1 MSQKLSSEEQQD
13 ELSWEE
19 AVSRYLEQNPDYF
32 ERHADILAA
41 LKLNHGAGERAVS
54 LIERQVQVLRDQQ
67 TSLQRQLR
75 ELIGIA
81 RENDL
86 LTARLHRFALAMLE
100 AATRDEVLDT
110 ARDLLR
116 QEFKLDAA
124 VILLAVDS
132 ERVQRRPEYLAA
144 DDPRLRA
151 VLDRLSGGKPVCGGK
166 REIEFMQSVFAAT
179 GTDIQSGAAIP
190 IGASRVRGVLA
201 LGARDPQRFQPGQG
215 TLYLTR
221 LGELLE
227 RALAMSD

>member
-1 MSQKLSSEEQQD
+1 MSQKLSSEEPQD

-19 AVSRYLEQNPDYF
+19 AVARYLEQNPDFF
-32 ERHADILAA
+32 ERHPDVLAA
-41 LKLNHGAGERAVS
+41 LKLSHGPGERTVS

-67 TSLQRQLR
+67 TSLHRQLR

-116 QEFKLDAA
+116 QEFRLDAA
-124 VILLAVDS
+124 VILLAVDD

-151 VLDRLSGGKPVCGGK
+151 VLDRLSIGKPVCGS
-166 REIEFMQSVFAAT
+166 RRDIEPAQRLFAAA
-179 GTDIQSGAAIP
+179 GTDIQSVALIP
-190 IGASRVRGVLA
+190 IGASRVRGVLG
-201 LGARDPQRFQPGQG
+201 LGARDPQRFHAGQG

-227 RALAMSD
+227 RALAMSG

>member
-1 MSQKLSSEEQQD
+1 MSQKLSNDEPQD
-13 ELSWEE
+13 ELSWED
-19 AVSRYLEQNPDYF
+19 AVARYLTQNPDYF
-32 ERHADILAA
+32 ERHPELLAA
-41 LKLNHGAGERAVS
+41 LELSHGTGGRAVS

-67 TSLQRQLR
+67 TSINRQLR

-81 RENDL
+81 RENDV

-124 VILLAVDS
+124 VILLAVDG
-132 ERVQRRPEYLAA
+132 EAGRRRPEYLAS
-144 DDPRLRA
+144 DDARMRALLARLG
-151 VLDRLSGGKPVCGGK
+151 DGKPLCGG
-166 REIEFMQSVFAAT
+166 RWEPSLVTFLFSRSAA
-179 GTDIQSGAAIP
+179 DIRSAALIP
-190 IGASRVRGVLA
+190 LGASRPRGVLA
-201 LGARDPQRFQPGQG
+201 LGSRDAQRFHAGQG

-227 RALAMSD
+227 RALAMSG

>member
-1 MSQKLSSEEQQD
+1 MSQKLSSEEQQN
-13 ELSWEE
+13 ELSWED

-32 ERHADILAA
+32 ERHPDILAA
-41 LKLNHGAGERAVS
+41 LKLNHGTGERAVS

-67 TSLQRQLR
+67 TSLHRQLR

-86 LTARLHRFALAMLE
+86 LTARLHRFALAMLD

-124 VILLAVDS
+124 VILLAVEK
-132 ERVQRRPEYLAA
+132 ERAQRRPEYLAA
-144 DDPRLRA
+144 DDPQLRA
-151 VLDRLSGGKPVCGGK
+151 VLDRLSGGKPLCGGR
-166 REIEFMQSVFAAT
+166 REIELMQFLFAAT
-179 GTDIQSGAAIP
+179 GADIQSVALIP

-201 LGARDPQRFQPGQG
+201 LGARDPQRFHSGQG

>member
-1 MSQKLSSEEQQD
+1 MSQKLSSEEPQN
-13 ELSWEE
+13 ELSWED

-32 ERHADILAA
+32 ERHPDVLAA

-54 LIERQVQVLRDQQ
+54 LIERQVLVLRDQQ

-124 VILLAVDS
+124 VILLAVES

-144 DDPRLRA
+144 DDPRLRT
-151 VLDRLSGGKPVCGGK
+151 VLDRLSGGKPLCGGK
-166 REIEFMQSVFAAT
+166 REIELMQSLFAVT
-179 GTDIQSGAAIP
+179 GADIQ
-190 IGASRVRGVLA
+190 
-201 LGARDPQRFQPGQG
+201 
-215 TLYLTR
+215 
-221 LGELLE
+221 
-227 RALAMSD
+227 

>member
-1 MSQKLSSEEQQD
+1 MNKKLTSEDKDD

-19 AVSRYLEQNPDYF
+19 AVARFLEQTPGYF
-32 ERHADILAA
+32 DRHPELLTSLRLSHATD
-41 LKLNHGAGERAVS
+41 GRAVS

-75 ELIGIA
+75 ELVGIA
-81 RENDL
+81 RDNDVV
-86 LTARLHRFALAMLE
+86 TARLHRFALAMLE

-124 VILLAVDS
+124 VILLAV
-132 ERVQRRPEYLAA
+132 EPALAARRPEYLAVDDARMRALLERLA
-144 DDPRLRA
+144 D
-151 VLDRLSGGKPVCGGK
+151 GKPVCSGRFESDLMG
-166 REIEFMQSVFAAT
+166 FVFAR
-179 GTDIQSGAAIP
+179 GTSEMRSAALIP
-190 IGASRVRGVLA
+190 IGVSRPRGVLA
-201 LGARDPQRFQPGQG
+201 LGARDPQRFHVGMG

-227 RALAMSD
+227 RALAMSG